1 MELTKRYYSIS
12 EVAQMFEMNISKLRF
27 WEEQFPTLTPKRD
40 RSGDRK
46 YTQDDIKHLQE
57 IVELVEDQGYTIEG
71 AKKALDNKRKKK
83 NVNQAVI
90 DQLIEIKSF
99 MTFLSD
105 SLDKDSDLLEDE
117 EEDTEDEDN
126 NDEYK
131 ENEDD
136 EGKQITQT

>member
-57 IVELVEDQGYTIEG
+57 IVELVDDQGYTIDG
-71 AKKALDNKRKKK
+71 AKKALETKKKKK
-83 NVNQAVI
+83 NVNQSVI
-90 DQLIEIKSF
+90 DKLVEVKGF
-99 MTFLSD
+99 MTFLRESLEKSD
-105 SLDKDSDLLEDE
+105 DDNEE
-117 EEDTEDEDN
+117 EEDD
-126 NDEYK
+126 
-131 ENEDD
+131 
-136 EGKQITQT
+136 

>member
-57 IVELVEDQGYTIEG
+57 IVELVDGQGYTIDG
-71 AKKALDNKRKKK
+71 AKKALDNKKKKK
-83 NVNQAVI
+83 NANQGVI
-90 DQLIEIKSF
+90 DKLVEVKMF
-99 MTFLSD
+99 MLYLRD
-105 SLDKDSDLLEDE
+105 SLEKPETMEIEEEVEDE
-117 EEDTEDEDN
+117 E
-126 NDEYK
+126 
-131 ENEDD
+131 
-136 EGKQITQT
+136 

>member
-40 RSGDRK
+40 RAGDRK

-57 IVELVEDQGYTIEG
+57 IVELVDAQGYTIDG

-83 NVNQAVI
+83 NVNQGVI
-90 DQLIEIKSF
+90 DKLVELKSF
-99 MTFLSD
+99 MMYLRE
-105 SLDKDSDLLEDE
+105 SLEKQEGIETEIEEEVEDE
-117 EEDTEDEDN
+117 E
-126 NDEYK
+126 
-131 ENEDD
+131 
-136 EGKQITQT
+136 

>member
-57 IVELVEDQGYTIEG
+57 IVELVDGQGYTIDG
-71 AKKALDNKRKKK
+71 AKKALDNKKKKK
-83 NVNQAVI
+83 NANQGVI
-90 DQLIEIKSF
+90 DKLIEVKMF
-99 MTFLSD
+99 MLYLRD
-105 SLDKDSDLLEDE
+105 SLEKPETMEIEEEVEDE
-117 EEDTEDEDN
+117 E
-126 NDEYK
+126 
-131 ENEDD
+131 
-136 EGKQITQT
+136 

>member
-57 IVELVEDQGYTIEG
+57 IVELIDNQGYTIEG
-71 AKKALDNKRKKK
+71 AKKSLDNKKKKK
-83 NVNQAVI
+83 NVNQEVI
-90 DQLIEIKSF
+90 DRLIEVKSF
-99 MTFLSD
+99 MTFLRD
-105 SLDKDSDLLEDE
+105 SLNKNLEDE
-117 EEDTEDEDN
+117 YLQEDEGDDLQE
-126 NDEYK
+126 DE
-131 ENEDD
+131 
-136 EGKQITQT
+136 

>member
-57 IVELVEDQGYTIEG
+57 IVELVDDQGYTIEG

-83 NVNQAVI
+83 NVNQGVI
-90 DQLIEIKSF
+90 DKLTEVKKFMVYLRTSLEKDIEQENKV
-99 MTFLSD
+99 
-105 SLDKDSDLLEDE
+105 DLE
-117 EEDTEDEDN
+117 EFEE
-126 NDEYK
+126 
-131 ENEDD
+131 
-136 EGKQITQT
+136 

>member
-57 IVELVEDQGYTIEG
+57 IVELVENQGYTIDG
-71 AKKALDNKRKKK
+71 AKKALDNKKKKK
-83 NVNQAVI
+83 NVNQGVI
-90 DQLIEIKSF
+90 DRLIEVKSF
-99 MTFLSD
+99 MTFLRD
-105 SLDKDSDLLEDE
+105 SLDKDFDVQEDE
-117 EEDTEDEDN
+117 EEDTDDEDE
-126 NDEYK
+126 
-131 ENEDD
+131 ENE
-136 EGKQITQT
+136 